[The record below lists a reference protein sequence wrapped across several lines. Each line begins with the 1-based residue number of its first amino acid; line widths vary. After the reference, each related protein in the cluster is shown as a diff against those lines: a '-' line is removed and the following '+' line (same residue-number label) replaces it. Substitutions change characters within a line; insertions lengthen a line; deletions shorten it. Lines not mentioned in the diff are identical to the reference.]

1 MANKADIFRVVKT
14 PILFVSYLDSDYSR
28 SSVYLNNKESK
39 NFEYK
44 FIKISTNFKDICVA
58 FYKIR
63 KNYGRRKSII
73 VIMSPS
79 HLLTIFARMI
89 TGLPIVLDAGW
100 TLYESTALRKKMK
113 FRLTKIIK
121 SYLIDFISFHSAD
134 LVFVESIPQSNFTS
148 RLLLLNKRKMKV
160 LFTGF
165 NENALQEEVGNPHNE
180 FITKYNIKL
189 PYVLFRGMYNEESGI
204 ETIASASQYCL
215 DIPIN
220 FVFLTSNMPPEI
232 KLSPNSIVIK
242 ERASLGEIAQLY
254 RKSLICIGQVSNSSR
269 LRRTIPHKAFEAGYF
284 GKPYISMKGE
294 GICSLYACDKSISI
308 IKDNKENE
316 LGEAIENLYKSLDA
330 RKQLEVNIKKEYELL
345 ASQKALQL
353 KFENYLLKFSGSVS

>member
-1 MANKADIFRVVKT
+1 M
-14 PILFVSYLDSDYSR
+14 
-28 SSVYLNNKESK
+28 
-39 NFEYK
+39 
-44 FIKISTNFKDICVA
+44 STNFKDICEV

-63 KNYGRRKSII
+63 KNYKRRKPII

-79 HLLTIFARMI
+79 HILTLFAKMI

-100 TLYESTALRKKMK
+100 TLYESGALRKKMK
-113 FRLTKIIK
+113 FRLIKIIK
-121 SYLIDFISFHSAD
+121 SYLIDFISFHAAD
-134 LVFVESIPQSNFTS
+134 LAFVESIPQLNFTS
-148 RLLLLNKRKMKV
+148 RLLLLNKKKMKV

-165 NENALQEEVGNPHNE
+165 NENSLQEEIGNPQNE
-180 FITKYNIKL
+180 FITKYDIKL

-204 ETIASASQYCL
+204 EEIANASQYCL

-242 ERASLGEIAQLY
+242 ERASLEEIAQLY
-254 RKSLICIGQVSNSSR
+254 RRSLICIGQVSNSSR

-294 GICSLYACDKSISI
+294 GICSLYTCEKSILI
-308 IKDNKENE
+308 INGNKNNE
-316 LGEAIENLYKSLDA
+316 LGEMIEDLYKSLDA
-330 RKQLEVNIKKEYELL
+330 RKQLEVNIKKEYEIF
-345 ASQKALQL
+345 ASQEVLQT
-353 KFENYLLKFSGSVS
+353 KFENYLLKFSGSVSL